1 MNSGGGF
8 LQVGSVWKGS
18 SVLFLFPSHPLLP
31 PPFGVYRQV
40 PTEFYRTQV
49 PLIHPIY
56 FGKQSCLNLSIN
68 LIFTFLSFDL
78 VPQVAANTDQR

>member
-1 MNSGGGF
+1 MCF
-8 LQVGSVWKGS
+8 
-18 SVLFLFPSHPLLP
+18 FDFPSHPPLP
-31 PPFGVYRQV
+31 PTVDVYRQK

>member
-1 MNSGGGF
+1 MCF
-8 LQVGSVWKGS
+8 
-18 SVLFLFPSHPLLP
+18 FDFPSHPPLP
-31 PPFGVYRQV
+31 PTFDVYRQK

>member
-1 MNSGGGF
+1 MCSF
-8 LQVGSVWKGS
+8 D
-18 SVLFLFPSHPLLP
+18 FPFHPPLP
-31 PPFGVYRQV
+31 PPFDVYRQK

-56 FGKQSCLNLSIN
+56 FGKQACLNLSIN

-78 VPQVAANTDQR
+78 VPQVAENTDQR

>member
-1 MNSGGGF
+1 MCF
-8 LQVGSVWKGS
+8 
-18 SVLFLFPSHPLLP
+18 FDFPSHPPLP
-31 PPFGVYRQV
+31 PTFDVHRQK

-49 PLIHPIY
+49 PLTHPIY